1 MFSRKNLISV
11 RDAHAVSAHD
21 RSGGTLHD
29 TRRISAQA
37 LDARELARL
46 LRASG
51 ARVIGEMWTDT
62 AGAAIAL
69 GTSERTLRAWRLA
82 GCGPRSYRPGGRLV
96 MYLLNELAQHI
107 RDSVVHDDL
116 E

>member
-1 MFSRKNLISV
+1 M
-11 RDAHAVSAHD
+11 SAHD
-21 RSGGTLHD
+21 MPHD
-29 TRRISAQA
+29 SASTSSTDSTHA

-46 LRASG
+46 LRASD

-69 GTSERTLRAWRLA
+69 GVAERTLRAWRVA
-82 GCGPRSYRPGGRLV
+82 GVGPRSYRPGDRLV
-96 MYLLNELAQHI
+96 LYLLTEVAQHI
-107 RDSVVHDDL
+107 RSSLVVDGA